1 MTLGDSISRIPFEKK
16 RIEEEELRY
25 NKLPAVNSVL
35 FYEDEKGP
43 VAAKIH
49 IWWYIMLSSFVQSKK
64 VSSKTQKIKGIL
76 NVFGIYMN
84 IPITR

>member
-43 VAAKIH
+43 VAAKTH
-49 IWWYIMLSSFVQSKK
+49 MAVHHGPLYNQRRYPARLK
-64 VSSKTQKIKGIL
+64 
-76 NVFGIYMN
+76 
-84 IPITR
+84 R